1 MKRKIRQSQIYH
13 EKKREAKRRREK
25 YEEILKIFEKEGNA
39 PQQRKGDYLG
49 YELIEMM
56 IEDFLSKHPNY
67 SLSESEFYAI
77 IYVEFHYG
85 WEFRPPKRAV
95 FLYNRMSDE
104 IRYSR
109 VILKNKVEVLYEEIG
124 SSIIE
129 EFVFIEDMLD
139 YKVPDLPHV
148 YDGSSFL
155 VYVKSGARKRTL
167 GFSSEY
173 KDRYIPY
180 RWLFKL
186 FYQIEEQIP

>member
-1 MKRKIRQSQIYH
+1 MITKNGFSNIEFMKRRKRQSQIFH
-13 EKKREAKRRREK
+13 EERREANKK
-25 YEEILKIFEKEGNA
+25 KNYT
-39 PQQRKGDYLG
+39 G
-49 YELIEMM
+49 YEFDEMF
-56 IEDFLSKHPNY
+56 IEDFLSKHPDY

-85 WEFRPPKRAV
+85 WEFRPPKKAA

-109 VILKNKVEVLYEEIG
+109 VELRKSAEVSYEEIG
-124 SSIIE
+124 SSKIE

-139 YKVPDLPHV
+139 YMVPDLPRV
-148 YDGSSFL
+148 YDDSSFL
-155 VYVKSGARKRTL
+155 VYVKSGTRKRTL
-167 GFSSEY
+167 GFSSTYED
-173 KDRYIPY
+173 KYIPY